1 MYENKQDIEN
11 QRSYEKDQ
19 NIIKGSASTK
29 IFVTKSLDK

>member
-1 MYENKQDIEN
+1 MYENKQDTEN

-19 NIIKGSASTK
+19 NIIKGLTK